1 MTNHILSALALCM
14 NENNPVGGGFPFP
27 SATPTPPVEPTP
39 DENTGGGDIKDGDI
53 KETTLNGVTITP
65 GSDESRQKITR
76 NGIVLDVV
84 FASKGRASQDHCWRP
99 ILKDEDEEAENP
111 YLLNPEDLIEWL
123 GEDDFYRVLN
133 QALVQKFATDFAQKY
148 GKDSD
153 KLFEDYQKGESLF
166 KKATSAKAQA
176 KKKVN
181 ELLKDVGV
189 SDLEKIAQLIQLQGG
204 NLDAIFQQAK
214 AAAEATDPVI

>member
-1 MTNHILSALALCM
+1 MTNHILTALALCM

-27 SATPTPPVEPTP
+27 SATPTPPSEETKNEESP
-39 DENTGGGDIKDGDI
+39 KDGDI
-53 KETTLNGVTITP
+53 KETTLNGVTVLP
-65 GSDESRQKITR
+65 GADESRQKITR
-76 NGIVLDVV
+76 NGIDLDVV

-214 AAAEATDPVI
+214 AAAESNS